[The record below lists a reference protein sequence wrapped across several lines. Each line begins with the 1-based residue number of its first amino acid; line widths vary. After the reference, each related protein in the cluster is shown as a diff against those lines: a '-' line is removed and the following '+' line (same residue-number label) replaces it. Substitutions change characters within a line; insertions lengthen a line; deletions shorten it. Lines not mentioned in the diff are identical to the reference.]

1 MEAQNPR
8 LAQLRRQAMALP
20 LRPGVYIMRDDK
32 NNIIYIGKAKA
43 LKNRVSQYFGSDTN
57 HTPKVRQMVSQVDHF
72 DYIVADSEFEALVL
86 ECSLI
91 KQHRP
96 KYNIL
101 LKDDKGYS
109 YIRVSPPP
117 YSRVSAVLQ
126 KQEDSARYIG
136 PYMSSYVVK
145 QAVEEAQK
153 VFRLS
158 TCNRPL
164 AYRKSCGRP
173 CLNHYID
180 QCCAPCTGRIPEQE
194 YADRVAQAIEF
205 LTQGSAKTL
214 ASLKQRMEE
223 AAGRLEFEK
232 AARLRDHMNAI
243 RKLGEKQKVVMSR
256 IREQDVVALAR
267 GNDHICFE
275 VFRFTDGKLRDREHF
290 MTDEMDAPSVARAE
304 FLRRYYTM
312 RQPIPP
318 QVTIDGELEDR
329 ELLEQ
334 WLSEKAGRRVVIH
347 LPQRGEQAQLVEM
360 CRNNAAERIARLQE
374 MSGRDAAALD
384 ELARLLGLPG
394 PPAYI
399 ESYDISHTAGSHNVA
414 GMVVFYNGRPLKS
427 AYRKFNIQDIE
438 GQDDYGSM
446 RQVISRRLD
455 EYEQNKDSG
464 EGFGRL
470 PDLILLDGGK
480 GHVAAI
486 RPLLK
491 ERGYDIPVFGMVK
504 DDHHRTRAIAQDGGE
519 IAIHAKRSAF
529 TLVSAIQEEVHRFAI
544 TFHRKKRGK
553 SHLRTSLTEIEG
565 VGETRARALLRH
577 FGSVKAVREASLEEL
592 YGVKGITRPVAE
604 AVFRHFSGEG
614 SGE

>member
-117 YSRVSAVLQ
+117 YSRISAVLQ

-290 MTDEMDAPSVARAE
+290 MTDEMDAPPVARAE